1 MCYIVI
7 MKLLYTIFVCFITQ
21 ACSVYTYTQ
30 GAVERNAFWDE
41 TYQSIYSIQ
50 SVYQTSDAALPYYHP
65 DTKGWVNHL
74 YRYDGNLL
82 HKEQVFSWVDELGD
96 SAQGWIQSAP
106 VHYRSGTKSL
116 YYPLGT
122 YGIIRNVE
130 TGSVKKVA
138 IPKADIQN
146 IFKYK
151 GFPVYEE
158 DGLVPV
164 LEVLPSPNGDYVTV
178 LHSVSVMVGNFGFI
192 YIQAIGVFTGTGQYM
207 GYITLDPWNGTDTNL
222 GNFPEQYK
230 APALPNADPP
240 AFQSY
245 GAMPTIKDHVVF
257 WKADSTGFYV
267 LVNSLSHPNVNP
279 PACEVT
285 ISSSSPPQLTKNN
298 LNKVPHQLDPPTA
311 GGGWAPASGDLSARL
326 LAYEQYPDNPN
337 RFRLFI
343 YSQSP

>member
-1 MCYIVI
+1 
-7 MKLLYTIFVCFITQ
+7 MKLLYLISIFSILQ
-21 ACSVYTYTQ
+21 ACSLYTYTQ
-30 GAVERNAFWDE
+30 GTVERNAFWDE

-50 SVYQTSDAALPYYHP
+50 SVYQTYDAALPYYHP

-74 YRYDGNLL
+74 YRYDGNIL

-106 VHYRSGTKSL
+106 VHYRSVTKSL

-130 TGSVKKVA
+130 TGSVKKIA
-138 IPKADIQN
+138 IPKADIRS
-146 IFKYK
+146 IFVYLN
-151 GFPVYEE
+151 PPEYEE

-164 LEVLPSPNGDYVTV
+164 LEVLPSPKGDYVTV
-178 LHSVSVMVGNFGFI
+178 LHSVSVMVDTFDSI
-192 YIQAIGVFTGTGQYM
+192 YIQAIGVFTGTGDYM
-207 GYITLDPWNGTDTNL
+207 GYITLDPWNGTDTYL

-230 APALPNADPP
+230 APALPSADPP

-245 GAMPTIKDHVVF
+245 GAMPTIKDYVVF

-267 LVNSLSHPNVNP
+267 LVNSLSHPNVNT

-285 ISSSSPPQLTKNN
+285 ISSSGTPPLTKTD
-298 LNKVPHQLDPPTA
+298 LQTAPDLSDPPTA
-311 GGGWAPASGDLSARL
+311 GGGWAPALGDLSARL

-343 YSQSP
+343 YSQTP